1 MYVCVCNNV
10 TDSQIIDAA
19 SKGINTMEELSDAL
33 DVGTC
38 CGRCTK
44 CAKGLLRQSCQMKQ
58 NSESVIQFAKTS

>member
-1 MYVCVCNNV
+1 MYVCVCNGV

-19 SKGINTMEELSDAL
+19 SKGINTMQQLSDEL

-44 CAKGLLRQSCQMKQ
+44 CAKGLLRQSCQMRQHK
-58 NSESVIQFAKTS
+58 ESIVQFAKTN